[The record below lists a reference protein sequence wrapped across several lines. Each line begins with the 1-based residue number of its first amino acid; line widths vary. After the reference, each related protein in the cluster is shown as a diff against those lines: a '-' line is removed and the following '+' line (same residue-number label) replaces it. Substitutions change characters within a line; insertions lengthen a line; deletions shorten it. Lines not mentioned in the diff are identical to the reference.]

1 MSAIKQRSL
10 NRVDRADRTTPLS
23 NVSVTNEIVA
33 ARRLFPLRHIN
44 FDGREKTFCVIDLRC
59 AGSRPDVAHGMT
71 APVHRTAGERTAPK
85 QKAFASGE
93 TGR

>member
-1 MSAIKQRSL
+1 
-10 NRVDRADRTTPLS
+10 VS
-23 NVSVTNEIVA
+23 NVSVTNETIA
-33 ARRLFPLRHIN
+33 ARRLFPLRHID

-59 AGSRPDVAHGMT
+59 AGSRPGVAPGMT
-71 APVHRTAGERTAPK
+71 VLVHRTAGERTAPK